1 MRRTNKQNKRSP
13 TPTKTTTTIGIEME
27 MEAARCSKK
36 SIKHVNGK
44 WKGMGGG
51 REGGRRRE
59 GREQLGRRE
68 KGDKRERD
76 RETWESQEN
85 ESELQQL
92 MHIKVSY
99 STFLPF
105 CSAFRK
111 KTSAAHRWRQQF

>member
-1 MRRTNKQNKRSP
+1 
-13 TPTKTTTTIGIEME
+13 ME
-27 MEAARCSKK
+27 NE
-36 SIKHVNGK
+36 
-44 WKGMGGG
+44 KGWGEEEK
-51 REGGRRRE
+51 EGQWE

-92 MHIKVSY
+92 MHIKVSF